1 MNNDIKEKIILP
13 ARKTIRYDT
22 KIKKFYIFPW
32 LLSIIF
38 LTALLVYQAI
48 YTYVVIFWNN
58 QDEVLKK
65 LLYFLESDYWLKSV
79 IIWIIFIIIYF
90 LSIPIFEWWLIK
102 YIDFKNKWNPIS
114 WSEAF
119 WQWLYKFLPL
129 FEYNNV
135 FSEFKIISILN
146 FYLFSIR
153 FIWIEYIM
161 VINYIFII
169 VFTIWIILN
178 ILFAYSKYAIVLNNK
193 NVFQAIW
200 ESSKIS
206 ILNLK
211 RTTKLYFLI
220 FFLNL
225 RVIVNFIIFLFFPI
239 MIFVVIWLI
248 TTKFLLII
256 AITILWVI
264 FIWLILALW
273 YLTAVLDVFKT
284 ALWYYAYEE
293 GKKYLEE

>member
-13 ARKTIRYDT
+13 ARKTIRDDT

-58 QDEVLKK
+58 QDEILKK
-65 LLYFLESDYWLKSV
+65 LLYFLESDYWFEAV
-79 IIWIIFIIIYF
+79 IIWILFIIIYF

-102 YIDFKNKWNPIS
+102 YIDLKNKGTPIS

-161 VINYIFII
+161 VINYIFLI

-178 ILFAYSKYAIVLNNK
+178 ILFVYSKYAIVLNNK
-193 NVFQAIW
+193 NVFQSIW

-225 RVIVNFIIFLFFPI
+225 RVIINFIIFLFFPI

-256 AITILWVI
+256 AVTILWII

-273 YLTAVLDVFKT
+273 YLTAVLEVFKT
-284 ALWYYAYEE
+284 SLWYYAYEE
-293 GKKYLEE
+293 GKKYLED